1 MSHDE
6 NPNNAQHPLTLPA
19 ECRNLI
25 HARTE
30 SLVDVVNHEFLF
42 FFDLGKGLV
51 KLTFW
56 EISRC
61 SFVFVEFAEEEILYG
76 ICQFGGRGEVASN
89 NRLEDTGEGVKGG
102 NESHGDGQI

>member
-30 SLVDVVNHEFLF
+30 SLVDVVNHEFLL
-42 FFDLGKGLV
+42 FFDLGKRLV

-56 EISRC
+56 EISRG
-61 SFVFVEFAEEEILYG
+61 SFVLVEFAEEQILYG
-76 ICQFGGRGEVASN
+76 LSQFGGRGEVASH
-89 NRLEDTGEGVKGG
+89 NRLKHTGEGVEAG